1 MRLTIRP
8 IIVLVLVVSGIMAGL
23 GAQQALSGQDQS
35 EVKSVSP
42 QEAWQL
48 YQELDGAVILDVRTR
63 AEFVFVGHPKGAV
76 NIPLLYWDEMKGQ
89 MVPNPDFMSMVEARF
104 SKDTPLIVICRSGG
118 RSLRA
123 AMMLKGAGYK
133 TVINVAEGFEGKK
146 DKQGK
151 RTIGGWKNADLP
163 WEY

>member
-1 MRLTIRP
+1 MKLTFNS
-8 IIVLVLVVSGIMAGL
+8 IITLVLVVSGLVVGL
-23 GAQQALSGQDQS
+23 GAQQVLSGQGQD
-35 EVKSVSP
+35 EVRSVSP
-42 QEAWQL
+42 KQAWQL
-48 YQELDGAVILDVRTR
+48 YQELEGAVILDVRTR

-89 MVPNPDFMSMVEARF
+89 MVPNPDFLSMVEDRF
-104 SKDTPLIVICRSGG
+104 PKDTPLIVICRSGG

-123 AMMLKGAGYK
+123 AMMLKQVGYQ

-151 RTIGGWKNADLP
+151 RTVGGWKNADLP